1 MKKWKY
7 SIHQNVHMCPQHK
20 NEGKNVWY
28 RKPSHNPPY
37 PYGRPCSYRCITDL
51 YFHNTISFTYC
62 INVNLFFQAQINS
75 RLQRH
80 KNDVHYKIKD
90 FQCWKCPKRFNSQ
103 TVLNK
108 HLVAVHKEVL
118 DDDKQM
124 KVTEKQI
131 GEFSI
136 ITN

>member
-1 MKKWKY
+1 MKEKMFDTENQATILL
-7 SIHQNVHMCPQHK
+7 IHMEHPVVTVTN
-20 NEGKNVWY
+20 
-28 RKPSHNPPY
+28 
-37 PYGRPCSYRCITDL
+37 L

-118 DDDKQM
+118 DDDKKM

-136 ITN
+136 ITD